1 MLELIDTPEDVI
13 ALRIAGK
20 ITGADLD
27 TAMNRLEDAMR
38 RHDKVHIFVETN
50 AIEAIEIAAL
60 PSYIARATPLFGKLG
75 HFGRVAVVA
84 DQAWIRIATRMES
97 AVLPFI
103 SYRVFAPEQ
112 RDVALAWVTGKD

>member
-1 MLELIDTPEDVI
+1 MLELIDTAEDVI
-13 ALRIAGK
+13 ALRIEGT
-20 ITGADLD
+20 ISGADLD
-27 TAMNRLEDAMR
+27 VVMNRLEDAMLR
-38 RHDKVHIFVETN
+38 YDRVHVFVETS

-60 PSYIARATPLFGKLG
+60 PNYIARATPLFAKLG

-84 DQAWIRIATRMES
+84 DQAWIRIATRIES

-112 RDVALAWVTGKD
+112 RDVALVWVTGED